1 MAETGATKTRA
12 NQTNGAEPSKAQ
24 LQREME
30 QTREA
35 VADTVETIKDTVS
48 DQYET
53 VKETVS
59 GVFDFRELFKEEPLL
74 WSLGSLSAGFAL
86 GYTMGYAQKGTRGG
100 KGKESQVTAFANGLV
115 EEFSTV
121 GKSLVMP
128 TLNVKIKQLFGFD
141 FSELLQEIGSANKK
155 TQKRVGSR
163 KAGGTKKA
171 RRATK
176 AGKAK
181 TH

>member
-1 MAETGATKTRA
+1 MAESGATRTRA
-12 NQTNGAEPSKAQ
+12 NRTNEAEASKAE
-24 LQREME
+24 LQKEME
-30 QTREA
+30 QTRESLA
-35 VADTVETIKDTVS
+35 ETVETIKDTVN

-59 GVFDFRELFKEEPLL
+59 GVFDFRELFKQEPLL

-86 GYTMGYAQKGTRGG
+86 GYTMGYAQKGTKGG
-100 KGKESQVTAFANGLV
+100 KGKESQVTAFANSLV

-128 TLNVKIKQLFGFD
+128 TLNVKIKELFGFD
-141 FSELLQEIGSANKK
+141 FSDLLEEIDGANKK
-155 TQKRVGSR
+155 TQKRIGPR

-171 RRATK
+171 SK
-176 AGKAK
+176 ASKARKRK